1 MSDDPLRK
9 PRKLR
14 FRVSSALLVSAP
26 LIGSI
31 ACGDDRPIA
40 VNPGPEEPPAI
51 NVPVM
56 QEEPVMQPEPP
67 PARTNLTVDQALGT
81 EAIGMEAETM
91 EAEEAETM
99 EAETMEAETM
109 EGETAETMEADGMIG
124 VQTMMP
130 TSNPGPRPQRPRM
143 VNVRPPRP
151 RPTANPVLDD
161 DL

>member
-1 MSDDPLRK
+1 MSDPLRK

-51 NVPVM
+51 NVPIM

-81 EAIGMEAETM
+81 EAIGMDEAV
-91 EAEEAETM
+91 EAETM
-99 EAETMEAETM
+99 EAETMDAVTV
-109 EGETAETMEADGMIG
+109 EGETMGTIG
-124 VQTMMP
+124 LD
-130 TSNPGPRPQRPRM
+130 PRM
-143 VNVRPPRP
+143 RTHMVNTRRRPPRP
-151 RPTANPVLDD
+151 RPTANPVPD
-161 DL
+161 DLDF

>member
-1 MSDDPLRK
+1 MSDPLRK

-51 NVPVM
+51 NVPIM

-81 EAIGMEAETM
+81 EAIGMEAV
-91 EAEEAETM
+91 
-99 EAETMEAETM
+99 TMEAETM
-109 EGETAETMEADGMIG
+109 EGETAETMEAEMDAVTVEGETMGTIG
-124 VQTMMP
+124 VDRRT
-130 TSNPGPRPQRPRM
+130 RM
-143 VNVRPPRP
+143 VNTRRRPPRP
-151 RPTANPVLDD
+151 RPTANPVPD
-161 DL
+161 DLDF